1 MANQN
6 DWHVNGLTDITH
18 LVKEKQL
25 MHLKNLL
32 QIVNQF
38 TVASPSSTIHHLPN
52 QETVA
57 ATSVVQMTR
66 PVTIAS
72 KTSVSST
79 TGRNGKDGHAQR
91 RTMNNSTEILS
102 RSSPS
107 GSIQQPDTTGV
118 E

>member
-1 MANQN
+1 
-6 DWHVNGLTDITH
+6 
-18 LVKEKQL
+18 
-25 MHLKNLL
+25 
-32 QIVNQF
+32 
-38 TVASPSSTIHHLPN
+38 
-52 QETVA
+52 
-57 ATSVVQMTR
+57 MTR

-79 TGRNGKDGHAQR
+79 TGRSGKDGHAQR
-91 RTMNNSTEILS
+91 RSMNNSTEMLS